1 MVRGGVRV
9 PLARR
14 RCWQERCVAPCAQVR
29 AVEAQC
35 ACSASLRHVSKRC
48 SRCACFFDSRP
59 WQTRVERFNYEINMR
74 VLVPIRRLINVLEKR
89 GQLDKYISAHVYAFS
104 TLMQP
109 LLQHGLDLLRAAWNN
124 HNVSLV
130 RHVKDS
136 GGIPDER
143 AARRPHPG
151 GQLLLPRGV
160 DGVREYELAR
170 GHDLEHKSRDD
181 VADDEFCARPGARSR
196 AVAAIVGDV
205 ERAWCELLDRSY
217 SRSIDAY
224 LCFLS
229 YYD

>member
-1 MVRGGVRV
+1 
-9 PLARR
+9 
-14 RCWQERCVAPCAQVR
+14 
-29 AVEAQC
+29 
-35 ACSASLRHVSKRC
+35 
-48 SRCACFFDSRP
+48 
-59 WQTRVERFNYEINMR
+59 MR

-124 HNVSLV
+124 HKVSLV

-151 GQLLLPRGV
+151 GQLLLPRGF

-205 ERAWCELLDRSY
+205 EHAWCELLDRSY